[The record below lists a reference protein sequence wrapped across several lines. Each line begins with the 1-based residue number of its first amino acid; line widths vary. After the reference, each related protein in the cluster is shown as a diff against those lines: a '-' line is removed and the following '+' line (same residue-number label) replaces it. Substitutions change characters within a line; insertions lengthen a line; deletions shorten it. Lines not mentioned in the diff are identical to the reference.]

1 MLAEKKIKIKPVP
14 VKSENGNK
22 PPASSNPETA
32 TAPAASAPATSK
44 EQTPPVKPNES
55 TETQQKQS
63 PNSNQEAE
71 LFAIKILKKDVI
83 IQDDDVDCALIEKRV
98 LALQNKPSFLVQLH
112 SCFQTA
118 DRLFF
123 VMEFVNGGDLMYQIM
138 QVGRFKEPIACFYAA
153 EIAIGLFYL
162 HEKGIIYRDLKL
174 DNVLLDQEGHV
185 KIADMGMCKENIFG
199 DKTTRTF
206 CGTPDYLVSWRV
218 WKVGFKKQF
227 VNRKSQ
233 PTFIWFKQAPE
244 VLTYQAYNKSVD
256 W

>member
-1 MLAEKKIKIKPVP
+1 MMLAEKKIKPAP
-14 VKSENGNK
+14 VKPENDSSNK
-22 PPASSNPETA
+22 PANNAETAASNPTGD
-32 TAPAASAPATSK
+32 K
-44 EQTPPVKPNES
+44 EQTPNTKPSE
-55 TETQQKQS
+55 TVETQQK

-123 VMEFVNGGDLMYQIM
+123 VMEYVNGGDLMYQIM

-162 HEKGIIYRDLKL
+162 HEKGIVYRDLKL

-185 KIADMGMCKENIFG
+185 KIADMGKIVC
-199 DKTTRTF
+199 
-206 CGTPDYLVSWRV
+206 
-218 WKVGFKKQF
+218 
-227 VNRKSQ
+227 
-233 PTFIWFKQAPE
+233 
-244 VLTYQAYNKSVD
+244 
-256 W
+256 